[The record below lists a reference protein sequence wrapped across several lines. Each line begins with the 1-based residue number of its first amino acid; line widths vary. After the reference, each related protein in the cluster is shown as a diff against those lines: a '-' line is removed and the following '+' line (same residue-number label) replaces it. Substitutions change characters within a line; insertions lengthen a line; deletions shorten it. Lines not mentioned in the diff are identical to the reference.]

1 MLFYAYSINCQRG
14 TRTLDRSK
22 ANIAR
27 REQTEKGQQS
37 GGIYRAY
44 YVKKFC
50 LLACNCLLNYRNT
63 SANRGPS

>member
-14 TRTLDRSK
+14 TPTLDRSK

-37 GGIYRAY
+37 GGIYIVLVMSKSSA
-44 YVKKFC
+44 C
-50 LLACNCLLNYRNT
+50 LLAIVC
-63 SANRGPS
+63 

>member
-37 GGIYRAY
+37 GGIYIVLIMSKSSA
-44 YVKKFC
+44 C
-50 LLACNCLLNYRNT
+50 LLAIVC
-63 SANRGPS
+63 

>member
-37 GGIYRAY
+37 GGIYIVLIMSKGSA
-44 YVKKFC
+44 C
-50 LLACNCLLNYRNT
+50 LLAIVC
-63 SANRGPS
+63 